1 MISIL
6 LRFSYLVYLWLHD
19 VLEHENFYD
28 GFQHHVDGVFVQ
40 SDFHRGTLPTF
51 LQEKTIVLPHGLDS
65 NYPPL
70 PLNDAVVNQQRDDK
84 IEIINSNHIFIYAS
98 APNRGLEYV
107 LKLWPFIK
115 EKISTAKLEV
125 YYGFGEKIDIML
137 SGMMGF
143 SAFHIWKEEM
153 MTLLKQDGII
163 YKGMVSQQEIS
174 IAFKKAGFL
183 LYPTSFPE
191 TGCITVMKAMASGV
205 IPITSRYVRSVLF
218 NMTNHF
224 DMGPKEPLESSSYEE
239 YHRWLSS
246 WFDSVLLAATTDEHV
261 LVEKR
266 RSMIKYARSSFSWN
280 QSAVKVFE
288 SVFAL

>member
-28 GFQHHVDGVFVQ
+28 GFQNHVDGVFVQ

-115 EKISTAKLEV
+115 EKISTAKLETELV
-125 YYGFGEKIDIML
+125 LKRCNLITWFLYFRYNFSSALNKCGKSLFTGGGE
-137 SGMMGF
+137 
-143 SAFHIWKEEM
+143 
-153 MTLLKQDGII
+153 
-163 YKGMVSQQEIS
+163 
-174 IAFKKAGFL
+174 
-183 LYPTSFPE
+183 
-191 TGCITVMKAMASGV
+191 
-205 IPITSRYVRSVLF
+205 
-218 NMTNHF
+218 
-224 DMGPKEPLESSSYEE
+224 
-239 YHRWLSS
+239 
-246 WFDSVLLAATTDEHV
+246 
-261 LVEKR
+261 
-266 RSMIKYARSSFSWN
+266 
-280 QSAVKVFE
+280 
-288 SVFAL
+288 